1 MPERDEIQFITE
13 EEFQAALKDRAAM
26 NSLFNKVYSEIL
38 EYVIRSVPNIIQTR
52 LREDAK
58 LMIETIKFY
67 DQNKDL
73 VSQRELIAVISNE
86 LKAANPGWSI
96 QELLKETGEEAR
108 RRLKLTSE
116 VTKLEESRLSK
127 ETVGG

>member
-1 MPERDEIQFITE
+1 MNNKDEIQFITE
-13 EEFQAALKDRAAM
+13 EEFQAALKSRDAM
-26 NSLFNKVYSEIL
+26 NSAFNNVYFKVL
-38 EYVIRSVPNIIQTR
+38 EYVIRSVPNVIQTR

-86 LKAANPGWSI
+86 LKAANPEWTI
-96 QELLKETGEEAR
+96 QELLEETGKEVR
-108 RRLKLTSE
+108 HRMKLTSE
-116 VTKLEESRLSK
+116 VGKLEEKRSAQ
-127 ETVGG
+127 TIGG

>member
-1 MPERDEIQFITE
+1 MNNKDEIQFITE
-13 EEFQAALKDRAAM
+13 EEFQAALKSRDAM
-26 NSLFNKVYSEIL
+26 NSAFNNVYFKVL
-38 EYVIRSVPNIIQTR
+38 EYVIRSVPNVIQTR

-86 LKAANPGWSI
+86 LKAANPEWTI
-96 QELLKETGEEAR
+96 QELLEETGKEVR
-108 RRLKLTSE
+108 RRMKLTSE
-116 VTKLEESRLSK
+116 VSKLEEKRSTK